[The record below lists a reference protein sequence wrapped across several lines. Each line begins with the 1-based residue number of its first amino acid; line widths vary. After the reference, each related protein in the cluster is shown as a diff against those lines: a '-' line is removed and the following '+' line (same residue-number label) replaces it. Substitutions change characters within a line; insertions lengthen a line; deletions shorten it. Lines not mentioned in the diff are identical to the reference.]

1 MHWTSPDGNGQDAQR
16 RSLRGAWY
24 VLLVLLTLFV
34 LLAVPAAR
42 VAAESPEQPQLPRL
56 HIDCEGRGS
65 PAVILD
71 AGLGGS
77 ALEWVYVVE
86 RLRTVTR
93 VCTYDRAGYGLSEMG
108 RAPRTSSHIAN
119 ELYLLLDAAGVPPP
133 YILAGH
139 SFGGY
144 NMQLFARRYPY
155 LSAGL
160 VLIDASHPDQVDRF
174 LAPPLRLLT
183 APSSRYGIVRFRDP
197 PPPHELLPEPVRQAI
212 GARAARWKTRR
223 TLGQELLGFRDSAL
237 ELKAAPPLGD
247 LPLIVITRGTPRGP
261 LDAKRPLVERLWLE
275 LQSELAASSSV
286 SAHIVAQR
294 AGHNVHVEQPEV
306 VAFGIA
312 MLVERYRRVRGLAP
326 AAFARGVSSRFSLE
340 DAMWLSDTLSLH
352 PAHET
357 SHVAASPATGAAPGD
372 GAP

>member
-1 MHWTSPDGNGQDAQR
+1 MHWTSPDGNGQGAPR
-16 RSLRGAWY
+16 RARLA
-24 VLLVLLTLFV
+24 
-34 LLAVPAAR
+34 LLALMALLAILGAR
-42 VAAESPEQPQLPRL
+42 VAAESPEQPQVPRL

-197 PPPHELLPEPVRQAI
+197 PPPHELLPEPVRRAI

-237 ELKAAPPLGD
+237 ELKAAPPLGN

-275 LQSELAASSSV
+275 LQSELAAGSSV

-312 MLVERYRRVRGLAP
+312 MLVERYRRVRGLGP

-352 PAHET
+352 PEHEA
-357 SHVAASPATGAAPGD
+357 SRVAATGASDAAAGD